1 MSRSWHT
8 DCHSTSA
15 TRTTLPA
22 TNRLGCNFADRCVF
36 ACFWMSRHR
45 GRLIRECSGEI
56 MIWLPETFSGVIQGN
71 TGRGELMV
79 LPGLA
84 RTVRVLKSTNKEVML
99 LMGSQQIS
107 GSEDSAMTDLCQL
120 SSRSGKVII
129 GLSGQDRLPEQS
141 GFWKKLSKFF
151 TG

>member
-1 MSRSWHT
+1 
-8 DCHSTSA
+8 
-15 TRTTLPA
+15 
-22 TNRLGCNFADRCVF
+22 
-36 ACFWMSRHR
+36 
-45 GRLIRECSGEI
+45 

-71 TGRGELMV
+71 TGKGELIV

-151 TG
+151 SG